1 VNLND
6 YPTPRTDAARA
17 KPLNLGDA
25 VAGTDM
31 EQVERE
37 AAAWR
42 AVAEE
47 LANSILVA
55 RRPSQALEAFD
66 ALKAKLEKP

>member
-1 VNLND
+1 
-6 YPTPRTDAARA
+6 
-17 KPLNLGDA
+17 
-25 VAGTDM
+25 M